1 MKGLRCCCENE
12 ICDEGPHITQV
23 AEPVPEEK
31 PKQDAKEAAAAT
43 SRSNNSGGVKRKA
56 GGGVDS
62 KAAKKPAG
70 KGKAGLAAGQRNI
83 ASFFAKR

>member
-1 MKGLRCCCENE
+1 MRVYLS
-12 ICDEGPHITQV
+12 IAQV
-23 AEPVPEEK
+23 AEPAPEEK
-31 PKQDAKEAAAAT
+31 PKQETKDAAAAT

-62 KAAKKPAG
+62 KAAKKPFG
-70 KGKAGLAAGQRNI
+70 KGKAGVGAGQRNI

>member
-1 MKGLRCCCENE
+1 MNCCREDE
-12 ICDEGPHITQV
+12 ISGGDLYLAQV
-23 AEPVPEEK
+23 AEPGLEEK

-62 KAAKKPAG
+62 KVAKKPAG
-70 KGKAGLAAGQRNI
+70 KGKAGLGAGQRNI